1 MKLKKAKLIS
11 ILKQDLESLGFVYF
25 RDSSPLFQGT
35 FYMKVEGDMFLAL
48 CLVINR
54 FYDSLFTASYYLSPT
69 TCVGATWGDIPKD
82 SYERPGYILTENEF
96 VQFSKD
102 GNLMARDIWFDGFD
116 ENDVNDFIQI
126 IKLTYKR
133 FASNLDLR
141 ERIEQSKDVKVLVTL
156 SRKTLELV
164 ARREFD
170 EGLEY
175 QPEKEI
181 DGVPLDWFRASET
194 ALRKEGYILN
204 KHTVRGFA
212 ADAYRQFCLS
222 KDGNPVYTKSNP

>member
-82 SYERPGYILTENEF
+82 SYESLGIFLQKTSS
-96 VQFSKD
+96 FSFQR
-102 GNLMARDIWFDGFD
+102 MVI
-116 ENDVNDFIQI
+116 
-126 IKLTYKR
+126 
-133 FASNLDLR
+133 
-141 ERIEQSKDVKVLVTL
+141 
-156 SRKTLELV
+156 
-164 ARREFD
+164 
-170 EGLEY
+170 
-175 QPEKEI
+175 
-181 DGVPLDWFRASET
+181 
-194 ALRKEGYILN
+194 
-204 KHTVRGFA
+204 
-212 ADAYRQFCLS
+212 
-222 KDGNPVYTKSNP
+222 